1 MNYTV
6 KIDLK
11 KLEKVAVMDIKG
23 KNGQPTK
30 CVVIPVKENNIYVS
44 DKANGGIYLDLK
56 GIEAREMKFGQSHFL
71 KRTVGREAYSQMTEE
86 EKRNMPIVGSLSPYD
101 NQGMAGNNQTPMEQP
116 KTSAS
121 NNNYDDT
128 GLPF

>member
-1 MNYTV
+1 MNYNV

-11 KLEKVAVMDIKG
+11 KLNKVAVMDIQG
-23 KNGQPTK
+23 KNGLTK

-71 KRTVGREAYSQMTEE
+71 KRTVGKEAYNQMTEDE
-86 EKRNMPIVGSLSPYD
+86 RRNMPIVGSLSPYD
-101 NQGMAGNNQTPMEQP
+101 NQGMASNSQPMEQP
-116 KTSAS
+116 KENTS
-121 NNNYDDT
+121 NGDYDGT
-128 GLPF
+128 ELPF